1 MITLPTICLVIA
13 SAAKDDLLITRSKSQ
28 QVLRFAQDDDDKACG
43 EHELVPQPPSL
54 RARVAGIA
62 FLLMVFT
69 GLISAQSTLRGP
81 TDPATKIPPA
91 HTEKKS
97 SGNKATE
104 PVPVFRDIAA
114 QAGLTASHIS
124 SREKYYVIES
134 MSGGIGL
141 FDCDNDGKLDIVM
154 VNGSTVDRYKQGGD
168 PLVTLWHQDAD
179 LKFTDITEKA
189 GLTRKGWGMG
199 VAVADFD
206 NDGNLDLFVTG
217 YGGSALYRNKGNC
230 TFEDVTDKAGVRG
243 GGFSTGA
250 AWADYDRDGN
260 VDLFVSRYV
269 HVDINNLPAFGS
281 TKFCQFKGAPVQCGP
296 WGMEGETDL
305 LYHNRGD
312 GTFEEVSKKA
322 GVDDPEKYYGLGV
335 TWGDYDNDG
344 WPDLFV
350 ADDATPNHL
359 YHNNRDGTFTD
370 EAMVGGIALNS
381 EGQALGS
388 MGVTW
393 GDYDHSGRLS
403 MFITEFADQPN
414 TLYKN
419 QGARQ
424 FEDVAM
430 SSHLGQAS
438 LPLVGWGTAFFD
450 MDNDGWLDLFVA
462 NGHVYPQ
469 MDAVKGSAAYAEPM
483 LLHRNLRNGTF
494 EEVSKAAGIADMPLK
509 SRRGAAFGDIA
520 NNGNID
526 IVVLNVGEPPSL
538 LLNTN
543 KNSNHRVLFHLVGTK
558 SNRAAIG
565 ARVTIKTSG
574 VTQFDEVRGGGSYLS
589 QNDLRL
595 HFGLGPATRIDSVEV
610 RWPSGKTESFKDV
623 AGDKIYTI
631 VEGRGIQE
639 SLPFSELPAQP

>member
-1 MITLPTICLVIA
+1 M
-13 SAAKDDLLITRSKSQ
+13 
-28 QVLRFAQDDDDKACG
+28 
-43 EHELVPQPPSL
+43 
-54 RARVAGIA
+54 
-62 FLLMVFT
+62 
-69 GLISAQSTLRGP
+69 
-81 TDPATKIPPA
+81 
-91 HTEKKS
+91 EKKS
-97 SGNKATE
+97 DAPKLTAL
-104 PVPVFRDIAA
+104 VPIFRDIAA
-114 QAGLTASHIS
+114 QSGLAASHIS
-124 SREKYYVIES
+124 SAEKHYVVES

-168 PLVTLWHQDAD
+168 LLVTLWHQDAD

-217 YGGSALYRNKGNC
+217 YGGNALYRNKGNC

-269 HVDINNLPAFGS
+269 HVEIDNLPEFGS
-281 TKFCQFKGAPVQCGP
+281 TKFCHFKGVPVQCGP
-296 WGMEGETDL
+296 WGMEGESDL

-322 GVDDPEKYYGLGV
+322 GVDDPEKYYGLGA

-359 YHNNRDGTFTD
+359 YHNNHNGTFTD
-370 EAMVGGIALNS
+370 EAMVAGIALNG

-414 TLYKN
+414 TLYRN
-419 QGARQ
+419 EATER
-424 FEDVAM
+424 FEDLAM
-430 SSHLGQAS
+430 ASHLGQPS
-438 LPLVGWGTAFFD
+438 LPLVGWGTTFFD
-450 MDNDGWLDLFVA
+450 LDNDGWLDLFVA

-469 MDAVKGSAAYAEPM
+469 MDEVRGSAPYAEPM
-483 LLHRNLRNGTF
+483 LLHRNLHNGSF
-494 EEVSKAAGIADMPLK
+494 EEVSRAAGLADMPMK
-509 SRRGAAFGDIA
+509 SRRGAAFGDIF
-520 NNGNID
+520 NNGNVD

-543 KNSNHRVLFHLVGTK
+543 KSTNHRVLFHLVGTN

-565 ARVTIKTSG
+565 ARITIHAAG
-574 VTQFDEVRGGGSYLS
+574 MTQFDEVRGGGSYLS

-595 HFGLGPATRIDSVEV
+595 HFGLGSAAKIDLMEV
-610 RWPSGKTESFKDV
+610 RWPTGKSESFKNV
-623 AGDKIYTI
+623 AADTIYTVIEGQGI
-631 VEGRGIQE
+631 VQTVALPSPV
-639 SLPFSELPAQP
+639 SLAF

>member
-1 MITLPTICLVIA
+1 MLHRLAVQSHFMPAARTLSLISLAVSLLLAQVMAQNPGGP
-13 SAAKDDLLITRSKSQ
+13 AAKIAPLGAATKSAP
-28 QVLRFAQDDDDKACG
+28 F
-43 EHELVPQPPSL
+43 
-54 RARVAGIA
+54 
-62 FLLMVFT
+62 
-69 GLISAQSTLRGP
+69 QSTARSTAVKS
-81 TDPATKIPPA
+81 TDP
-91 HTEKKS
+91 
-97 SGNKATE
+97 
-104 PVPVFRDIAA
+104 VPIFRDIAA
-114 QAGLTASHIS
+114 QSGLTASHIS

-134 MSGGIGL
+134 MSGGVGL

-154 VNGSTVDRYKQGGD
+154 VNGSTVDRYRQGGD
-168 PLVTLWHQDAD
+168 LLVTLWHQDAG

-217 YGGSALYRNKGNC
+217 YGGNALYRNKGNC

-269 HVDINNLPAFGS
+269 HVDMNDLPAFGS
-281 TKFCQFKGAPVQCGP
+281 TKFCQFKGVPVQCGP

-305 LYHNRGD
+305 LYHNHGE

-322 GVDDPEKYYGLGV
+322 GVDDPEKYYGLGA

-359 YHNNRDGTFTD
+359 YHNNRNGTFSD

-414 TLYKN
+414 TLYRN
-419 QGARQ
+419 QAARG

-430 SSHLGQAS
+430 PSHLGQPS

-450 MDNDGWLDLFVA
+450 MDNDGWLDLFVG

-469 MDAVKGSAAYAEPM
+469 MDNVKGSAAYAQPM

-494 EEVSKAAGIADMPLK
+494 EEVSKAAGLADMPVK

-520 NNGNID
+520 NNGNVD
-526 IVVLNVGEPPSL
+526 IVLLNVGEPPSL

-543 KNSNHRVLFHLVGTK
+543 RIPNHRVLFRLVGTK

-565 ARVTIKTSG
+565 ARVTIHAG
-574 VTQFDEVRGGGSYLS
+574 GMTQFDEVRGGGSYLS

-595 HFGLGPATRIDSVEV
+595 HFGLGSAAKIDLVEV

-623 AGDKIYTI
+623 AADKIYAIT
-631 VEGRGIQE
+631 EGQGIKE
-639 SLPFSELPAQP
+639 TVALPAPESISF

>member
-1 MITLPTICLVIA
+1 MRAGQIA
-13 SAAKDDLLITRSKSQ
+13 ILS
-28 QVLRFAQDDDDKACG
+28 
-43 EHELVPQPPSL
+43 
-54 RARVAGIA
+54 IA
-62 FLLMVFT
+62 FT
-69 GLISAQSTLRGP
+69 GLLSAQTETQGP
-81 TDPATKIPPA
+81 MGPPA
-91 HTEKKS
+91 KLPPARVEKKS
-97 SGNKATE
+97 TAAKLTA
-104 PVPVFRDIAA
+104 PVPIFRDIAV

-124 SREKYYVIES
+124 SPGKQYVIES

-154 VNGSTVDRYKQGGD
+154 VNGSTVDRYRQGGD
-168 PLVTLWHQDAD
+168 LLVTLWHQDAD
-179 LKFTDITEKA
+179 LKFTDITDKA

-199 VAVADFD
+199 VAVADYD

-217 YGGSALYRNKGNC
+217 YGGNALYRNKGNC

-269 HVDINNLPAFGS
+269 YVDMNDLPEFGS
-281 TKFCQFKGAPVQCGP
+281 TKFCHFKGVPVQCGP

-359 YHNNRDGTFTD
+359 YHNNHNGTFSD
-370 EAMVGGIALNS
+370 EAMAAGVAMNG

-388 MGVTW
+388 MGATW

-403 MFITEFADQPN
+403 IFVTEFADQPN
-414 TLYKN
+414 TLYRN
-419 QGARQ
+419 QGTRG

-430 SSHLGQAS
+430 ASHLGQRS
-438 LPLVGWGTAFFD
+438 LPFLGWGTTFFD

-462 NGHVYPQ
+462 CGHVYPQ
-469 MDAVKGSAAYAEPM
+469 MDNVQASASYAEPM
-483 LLHRNLRNGTF
+483 LLHRNLRDGTF
-494 EEVSKAAGIADMPLK
+494 EEVSKAGGLADMPLR

-520 NNGNID
+520 NNGNVD
-526 IVVLNVGEPPSL
+526 IVVLNVGERPSL

-543 KNSNHRVLFHLVGTK
+543 KIANHRVLFRLQGTK

-565 ARVTIKTSG
+565 ARVTIHAG
-574 VTQFDEVRGGGSYLS
+574 GMTQFDEVRGGGSYLS

-595 HFGLGPATRIDSVEV
+595 HFGLGSAMKIDSLEV
-610 RWPSGKTESFKDV
+610 RWPTGKTESFKDV
-623 AGDKIYTI
+623 AADKIYAIT
-631 VEGRGIQE
+631 EGQGIKE
-639 SLPFSELPAQP
+639 TAALPAPESISF